1 MIKLLIGGSP
11 CTFWSVAQRKHRETE
26 PDGMGWELFKNYLL
40 AREKFS
46 PDLFLYEN
54 NVSAASAVKQEIR
67 ERLAVGGGKYIEI
80 NSALVSAQNRKRFYV
95 HNCGEVE
102 QPRDRGILLSDIL
115 ESGLSCRD
123 KSLCLVSTYYK
134 KNENDYF
141 PRRRGT
147 VTFEPVGVGY
157 RNRREADGK
166 LYRRFETHCEPKANA
181 ITTVQTDSMVA
192 IESGAKHEKPCYEV
206 KDGKIEIKG
215 RTYAIRLPD
224 GFYTIR
230 KLTPIECERLQT
242 MPDNY
247 TAAVSASQRYKAL
260 GNGWTA
266 EVIKHILGA
275 GLRSVDRNEKL
286 LVLSM
291 YDGIGTGRYV
301 LDSLGFRNVE
311 YHSYE
316 IDKFAIKVAN
326 SNYDDIIQ
334 HGDAFDLRRSDWR
347 IEP

>member
-1 MIKLLIGGSP
+1 MLKIKN
-11 CTFWSVAQRKHRETE
+11 TKHLDTAEEVFTE
-26 PDGMGWELFKNYLL
+26 FLD
-40 AREKFS
+40 KFQKYA
-46 PDLFLYEN
+46 FE
-54 NVSAASAVKQEIR
+54 ASEISK
-67 ERLAVGGGKYIEI
+67 GKY
-80 NSALVSAQNRKRFYV
+80 NLSPADKLKAL
-95 HNCGEVE
+95 
-102 QPRDRGILLSDIL
+102 
-115 ESGLSCRD
+115 
-123 KSLCLVSTYYK
+123 
-134 KNENDYF
+134 
-141 PRRRGT
+141 
-147 VTFEPVGVGY
+147 
-157 RNRREADGK
+157 
-166 LYRRFETHCEPKANA
+166 
-181 ITTVQTDSMVA
+181 
-192 IESGAKHEKPCYEV
+192 
-206 KDGKIEIKG
+206 
-215 RTYAIRLPD
+215 
-224 GFYTIR
+224 
-230 KLTPIECERLQT
+230 ERLQT

>member
-147 VTFEPVGVGY
+147 VAFEPVL
-157 RNRREADGK
+157 RLCKAE
-166 LYRRFETHCEPKANA
+166 LYNA
-181 ITTVQTDSMVA
+181 RYPIAS
-192 IESGAKHEKPCYEV
+192 ESYGSTK
-206 KDGKIEIKG
+206 
-215 RTYAIRLPD
+215 
-224 GFYTIR
+224 
-230 KLTPIECERLQT
+230 
-242 MPDNY
+242 
-247 TAAVSASQRYKAL
+247 
-260 GNGWTA
+260 
-266 EVIKHILGA
+266 
-275 GLRSVDRNEKL
+275 
-286 LVLSM
+286 
-291 YDGIGTGRYV
+291 
-301 LDSLGFRNVE
+301 
-311 YHSYE
+311 
-316 IDKFAIKVAN
+316 
-326 SNYDDIIQ
+326 
-334 HGDAFDLRRSDWR
+334 RRSFVWG
-347 IEP
+347 